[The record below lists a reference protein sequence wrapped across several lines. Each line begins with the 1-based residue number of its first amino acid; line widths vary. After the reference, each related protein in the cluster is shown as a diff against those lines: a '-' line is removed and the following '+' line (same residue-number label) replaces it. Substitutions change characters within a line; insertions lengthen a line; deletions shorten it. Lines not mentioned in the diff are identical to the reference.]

1 MTRVKADPA
10 QVEALARKVD
20 DQSAVITGLVGVLS
34 TAVSSMDWEGRS
46 ASRFD
51 EAWHAEYRP
60 MLERL
65 RDSLERDFSPA
76 MRSFAHRVAAADG
89 QL

>member
-1 MTRVKADPA
+1 MTRVKADPI
-10 QVEALARKVD
+10 QVEALARQVD
-20 DQSAVITGLVGVLS
+20 EQGAVIGGLISVLSSAV
-34 TAVSSMDWEGRS
+34 ASMDWEGRS

-60 MLERL
+60 MLGRMKEA
-65 RDSLERDFSPA
+65 LEHDLSPA
-76 MRSFAHRVAAADG
+76 MRSFANRVAAADG

>member
-1 MTRVKADPA
+1 MSRVKADPVE
-10 QVEALARKVD
+10 VEALARKVD
-20 DQSAVITGLVGVLS
+20 DQGNVINGLISVLS
-34 TAVSSMDWEGRS
+34 AAVSSMDWEGRS

-60 MLERL
+60 MLERM
-65 RDSLERDFSPA
+65 RDSLEHDFSPA
-76 MRSFAHRVAAADG
+76 MKGFAHRVAAADG

>member
-1 MTRVKADPA
+1 MSRVKADPA

-20 DQSAVITGLVGVLS
+20 EQGAVIGGLVGVLAS
-34 TAVSSMDWEGRS
+34 AVSSMDWEGRS

-60 MLERL
+60 MLERM
-65 RDSLERDFSPA
+65 RDSLEHDLSPA
-76 MRSFAHRVAAADG
+76 MRAFAGRVAAADG
-89 QL
+89 QI

>member
-1 MTRVKADPA
+1 MSRVKVDPI

-20 DQSAVITGLVGVLS
+20 DQSAVITGLISVLS

-46 ASRFD
+46 ATRFD
-51 EAWHAEYRP
+51 EAWVAEYRP

-65 RDSLERDFSPA
+65 RDSLEQEFSPA
-76 MRSFAHRVAAADG
+76 MRAFANRVLAADG
-89 QL
+89 QI

>member
-1 MTRVKADPA
+1 MSRVKADPA

-20 DQSAVITGLVGVLS
+20 EQGSVITGLVSVLAS
-34 TAVSSMDWEGRS
+34 AVSSMDWEGRS

-60 MLERL
+60 MLERM
-65 RDSLERDFSPA
+65 RDSLERDLSPA

-89 QL
+89 QI